1 MKSTGVLLLTAVATV
16 AVAEFVKPPGASPSL
31 AEWWEN
37 RRAAFDGDR
46 PSQPVG
52 VALSSWSQSSVTILW
67 WRGSEVRPTPAAD
80 RWELR
85 IADGPWTPAVAT
97 VGMTGVLS
105 TWFRPTPE
113 DGTRVS
119 VRGVNDAG
127 AGPSSSILIAMPEFP
142 ISPPPAPGPKFP
154 TVLLPI
160 PSRLAISAMD
170 AAGAWPATPAAMAGA
185 VNRAAAPA
193 P

>member
-1 MKSTGVLLLTAVATV
+1 MKSTGVLLLTAVAAV
-16 AVAEFVKPPGASPSL
+16 AVAEFMKTPGASLSL

-85 IADGPWTPAVAT
+85 IADGRWSPVVAR
-97 VGMTGVLS
+97 VEMTGVLS
-105 TWFRPTPE
+105 TWFSPTPE

-119 VRGVNDAG
+119 LRGVNDAG
-127 AGPSSSILIAMPEFP
+127 AGPSASILIAMPEFP

-160 PSRLAISAMD
+160 PSRLAISAMEF
-170 AAGAWPATPAAMAGA
+170 AGTWPSAPAARAGTA
-185 VNRAAAPA
+185 NRAAPPA